1 MKMSWPRTQT
11 QRSLTSLWILRT
23 RILRTRILRRLST
36 LTQKSPISRSIQ
48 RTSSKSFWQLI
59 QMTRKCLSSTLQRRQ
74 TRETTSEGSEQD
86 AWADLIAS
94 TGRDV
99 SVRSDSRAKRA
110 SLDNVRAEGKVRETT
125 CWSIGVVCTKR
136 TRTDAG
142 AEREWICAR
151 PRGLVNRVAAD

>member
-1 MKMSWPRTQT
+1 MSWPRTQT

-86 AWADLIAS
+86 A
-94 TGRDV
+94 
-99 SVRSDSRAKRA
+99 
-110 SLDNVRAEGKVRETT
+110 
-125 CWSIGVVCTKR
+125 
-136 TRTDAG
+136 
-142 AEREWICAR
+142 
-151 PRGLVNRVAAD
+151 